1 MLYNVFCT
9 FFMSFPSSVNKLE
22 GSMAD
27 EKDEKEEEKHS
38 NEDEKREE
46 KSPDEKWRRDPLGS
60 LIWACVLI
68 WAGIV
73 LLLETTGALENLRD
87 SLNVEKLEAWPV
99 IALGAGVIL
108 LGEIVIRLLVP
119 AYRRPI
125 VGTLILSGVL
135 IGIGSEQIT
144 GKEVIWALILIALG
158 AGLLI
163 RGAFRGR

>member
-1 MLYNVFCT
+1 
-9 FFMSFPSSVNKLE
+9 
-22 GSMAD
+22 MAN
-27 EKDEKEEEKHS
+27 EKDEKEEEKDVKES
-38 NEDEKREE
+38 EKREE

-68 WAGIV
+68 WAGVV
-73 LLLETTGALENLRD
+73 LLLETTGALANLRD
-87 SLNVEKLEAWPV
+87 SLNLEKLETWPV

-108 LGEIVIRLLVP
+108 LGEIVIRLMVP

-125 VGTLILSGVL
+125 IGTLILSVIL
-135 IGIGSEQIT
+135 IGVGAENIT

-158 AGLLI
+158 AGLLL

>member
-1 MLYNVFCT
+1 
-9 FFMSFPSSVNKLE
+9 
-22 GSMAD
+22 MAD
-27 EKDEKEEEKHS
+27 EKENEKEEEKS
-38 NEDEKREE
+38 EKEDEKKDE

-60 LIWACVLI
+60 LIWALILI

-73 LLLETTGALENLRD
+73 FLMETTGTLANLRD
-87 SLNVEKLEAWPV
+87 SLNVAKLEAWPL
-99 IALGAGVIL
+99 IALGAGL
-108 LGEIVIRLLVP
+108 LFLLEVVIRLLMP
-119 AYRRPI
+119 TYRRPI
-125 VGTLILSGVL
+125 VGALILAVVL

>member
-1 MLYNVFCT
+1 
-9 FFMSFPSSVNKLE
+9 
-22 GSMAD
+22 MAD
-27 EKDEKEEEKHS
+27 EKDEKEEEKHRS
-38 NEDEKREE
+38 EDEKKEE

-119 AYRRPI
+119 TYRRPI
-125 VGTLILSGVL
+125 VGTLILAVIL
-135 IGIGSEQIT
+135 LGIGSEQIT

>member
-1 MLYNVFCT
+1 MVDE
-9 FFMSFPSSVNKLE
+9 KE
-22 GSMAD
+22 KEE
-27 EKDEKEEEKHS
+27 EKDEKE
-38 NEDEKREE
+38 DEKKDE

-60 LIWACVLI
+60 LVWACILI

-73 LLLETTGALENLRD
+73 LLLETTGTLSNLRD
-87 SLNVEKLEAWPV
+87 SLNVDKLEAWPV

-108 LGEIVIRLLVP
+108 LGEIVIRLTMP

-125 VGTLILSGVL
+125 IGTLILSVIL
-135 IGIGSEQIT
+135 IGIGAENIT
-144 GKEVIWALILIALG
+144 GKELIWALILIAIG

>member
-1 MLYNVFCT
+1 
-9 FFMSFPSSVNKLE
+9 
-22 GSMAD
+22 MAD
-27 EKDEKEEEKHS
+27 EK
-38 NEDEKREE
+38 EDEKKEKNEKDDEKHEE

-125 VGTLILSGVL
+125 VGTLILSGIL

-144 GKEVIWALILIALG
+144 GKEVIWALILIVLG

>member
-1 MLYNVFCT
+1 MGDD
-9 FFMSFPSSVNKLE
+9 KE
-22 GSMAD
+22 KEE
-27 EKDEKEEEKHS
+27 EKDEKE
-38 NEDEKREE
+38 DEKQEE

-60 LIWACVLI
+60 LIWACILI
-68 WAGIV
+68 WAGVV
-73 LLLETTGALENLRD
+73 LLLETTGTLSNLRD
-87 SLNVEKLEAWPV
+87 SLNLEKLEAWPV

-108 LGEIVIRLLVP
+108 LGEIVVRLMVP

-125 VGTLILSGVL
+125 IGTLILSIIL

>member
-1 MLYNVFCT
+1 
-9 FFMSFPSSVNKLE
+9 
-22 GSMAD
+22 
-27 EKDEKEEEKHS
+27 
-38 NEDEKREE
+38 
-46 KSPDEKWRRDPLGS
+46 
-60 LIWACVLI
+60 
-68 WAGIV
+68 
-73 LLLETTGALENLRD
+73 LRD

>member
-1 MLYNVFCT
+1 
-9 FFMSFPSSVNKLE
+9 
-22 GSMAD
+22 MAD
-27 EKDEKEEEKHS
+27 EK
-38 NEDEKREE
+38 EDEKKEKNEKDDEKHEE

-60 LIWACVLI
+60 LIWACILI

-99 IALGAGVIL
+99 IALGAGLIL

-119 AYRRPI
+119 TYRRPI
-125 VGTLILSGVL
+125 IGTLILAVIL
-135 IGIGSEQIT
+135 LGIGSEQIT

>member
-1 MLYNVFCT
+1 
-9 FFMSFPSSVNKLE
+9 
-22 GSMAD
+22 MAD
-27 EKDEKEEEKHS
+27 EKDEKEEEKHRS
-38 NEDEKREE
+38 EDEKKEE

-60 LIWACVLI
+60 LIWACILI

-119 AYRRPI
+119 TYRRPI
-125 VGTLILSGVL
+125 IGTLILSGVL

>member
-1 MLYNVFCT
+1 
-9 FFMSFPSSVNKLE
+9 
-22 GSMAD
+22 MAD